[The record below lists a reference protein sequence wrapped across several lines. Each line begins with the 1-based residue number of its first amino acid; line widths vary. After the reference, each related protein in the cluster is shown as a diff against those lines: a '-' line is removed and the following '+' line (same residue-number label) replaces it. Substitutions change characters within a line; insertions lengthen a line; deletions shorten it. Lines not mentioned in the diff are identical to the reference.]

1 MHDVD
6 RTQLLLLAALLL
18 LTGCRTT
25 LSPAVDRELEAKIET
40 IIAPKKARIGV
51 GVVWNHRVIAA
62 VNDDCG
68 YPLMSVMKFHQALTV
83 ADVLSRS
90 GTPLKRM
97 LFIARDELK
106 PDTWSPLRN
115 RYPLGNK
122 ALSVLELL
130 EYTLRQSDNNACD
143 ILFRRFGGP
152 KAVDRYI
159 RSLGFDRFALAV
171 TEEEMHTDPA
181 CCYANRSAPTEMALL
196 LDRFVDRAPFATE
209 YRDFIVRTMLACT
222 TGTDRLPAGLANTE
236 AVIGH
241 KTGTGDR
248 NERGERIGFNDAGFV
263 RMPDGEWY
271 TITVFIRDSAQEE
284 AETHAPLRKFRRRFS
299 GISPA

>member
-90 GTPLKRM
+90 GTSLDTM
-97 LFIARDELK
+97 ILIARDELN
-106 PDTWSPLRN
+106 PDTWSPLRD
-115 RYPLGNK
+115 RYPLGDNV
-122 ALSVLELL
+122 LSVCELL
-130 EYTLRQSDNNACD
+130 GFRLQQSDNNACD

-152 KAVDRYI
+152 EAVDRCI
-159 RSLGFDRFALAV
+159 RSLGFDCFAIAV

-181 CCYANRSAPTEMALL
+181 CCYANRSAPSEMALL